1 MKMAKELAKSH
12 RVREGQ
18 RHQAAEERHR
28 LESQAVASI
37 VKSQCQKAREDR
49 LELQRLRKQ
58 LSLLQLREQKPS
70 ATAQQEYEIS
80 SERLNP
86 TLQKQASSP
95 ERKSDLPKS
104 APPALGKCKDGA
116 HPPSGLQIFQVCT
129 YSHKVGTC
137 IRERK
142 RIDYD

>member
-18 RHQAAEERHR
+18 RHQAAEDRHR
-28 LESQAVASI
+28 LESQAVAAI

-70 ATAQQEYEIS
+70 ATAQQEYDDEIFPK
-80 SERLNP
+80 RLNP

-95 ERKSDLPKS
+95 GRKSDMPKL
-104 APPALGKCKDGA
+104 APPALDKCKDGA
-116 HPPSGLQIFQVCT
+116 HPPSGLQIFQVCALKFVICT
-129 YSHKVGTC
+129 
-137 IRERK
+137 RERK
-142 RIDYD
+142 RIETD